1 MPSGRQIAE
10 LRVHLAKE
18 PPDQAL
24 TRKQV
29 AHEVTHVAHLNLSR
43 LDGRV
48 LNRVL
53 ERFGKQV
60 VDL

>member
-1 MPSGRQIAE
+1 MSSGRQIAE
-10 LRVHLAKE
+10 LRVHLAKK

-24 TRKQV
+24 TRKQI

-43 LDGRV
+43 FDCRV

-53 ERFGKQV
+53 QCCGKQV

>member
-29 AHEVTHVAHLNLSR
+29 THEVTHVAHLNLSR

-53 ERFGKQV
+53 
-60 VDL
+60 

>member
-29 AHEVTHVAHLNLSR
+29 AHEVTHVAHVNLSR
-43 LDGRV
+43 FDCRV
-48 LNRVL
+48 LNRIL
-53 ERFGKQV
+53 
-60 VDL
+60 